1 MQTETLL
8 GNSIFFSGREV
19 VASSL
24 PQLPAGDGIALTE
37 IKGGYSTITWTTV
50 LIGRGKAAVSS
61 MTAADYVVYIR
72 GS

>member
-1 MQTETLL
+1 M
-8 GNSIFFSGREV
+8 

-24 PQLPAGDGIALTE
+24 PQFAAGDGIALTE